1 MFARVEIGS
10 EKDRFKANIFG
21 VSLTGIGKRLPNRSD
36 LETQYRMQTLIN
48 IPCPTPDRPDLLFI
62 DFVLYTYVI

>member
-1 MFARVEIGS
+1 MFARVEIGF
-10 EKDRFKANIFG
+10 EKDRFKANMLG

-36 LETQYRMQTLIN
+36 LETQDRVQTLTN

-62 DFVLYTYVI
+62 DSVMYTYVI